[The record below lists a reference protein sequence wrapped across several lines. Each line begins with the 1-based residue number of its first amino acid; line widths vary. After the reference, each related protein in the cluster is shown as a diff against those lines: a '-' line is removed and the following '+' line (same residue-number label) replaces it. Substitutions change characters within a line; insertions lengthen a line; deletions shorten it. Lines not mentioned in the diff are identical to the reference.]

1 MTTNWPRLA
10 SLAVLTVGLSASPP
24 AAAQTPQLLPHRLGR
39 HATSYITAITLA
51 TGSGKVLTLSG
62 KATNVFVADPK
73 VAEVRPASP
82 DTLFVF
88 GIAPGQ
94 TTVAALAADGHV
106 LGQYQISVFPSDF
119 AASEAEVAV
128 QREMPGLHVQVHSQ
142 GAGLT
147 VTGQVQTPEE
157 QERVVDIVDGFLGT
171 GQSVR
176 NEIGVTSATQVTLQV
191 RIAEMSRTVAR
202 QLGVNWQAVAAIGSS
217 TLAFASLNPLP
228 GIQTATGSSAIS
240 YGSPNA
246 NVVIDALAQDSLAKI
261 LAEPN
266 LTVMSGQPG
275 SFFVGGEFP
284 IPVGLQN
291 NEVSIEFKRYGVSL
305 DFVPTVLS
313 SGRINLHVRPEVS
326 ELTNTGA
333 VQLGAGNSTFSI
345 PALLVRRAETTVE
358 LGSGQSFAIAGLL
371 QDSDTNSSSG
381 TPVLGD
387 VPVLG
392 ALFRSNSLNRSET
405 ELVILITPY
414 IVRPVNDPAALTI
427 PGGDTPS
434 PNDLGR
440 VLLLRQMGQAP
451 STLPLRIPGQAGYMV
466 Q

>member
-1 MTTNWPRLA
+1 MAVTRPRHLCLLA
-10 SLAVLTVGLSASPP
+10 LAAVVPGPT
-24 AAAQTPQLLPHRLGR
+24 AAFGQSHLLPHVGALHGHGAVTAVTLSTGGGR
-39 HATSYITAITLA
+39 
-51 TGSGKVLTLSG
+51 VLTLSG
-62 KATNVFVADPK
+62 PATNVFVADPK

-82 DTLFVF
+82 NTLFVF
-88 GIAPGQ
+88 GLAPGR
-94 TTVAALAADGHV
+94 TTVAALAADGHP
-106 LGQYQISVFPSDF
+106 LGQYDVSVFPSDF
-119 AASEAEVAV
+119 TASEAQAAV
-128 QREMPGLHVQVHSQ
+128 LREMPGLDVKIHPQP
-142 GAGLT
+142 GGLT
-147 VTGQVQTPEE
+147 ATGQVETPE
-157 QERVVDIVDGFLGT
+157 QQARVIDIVDGFLSS
-171 GQSVR
+171 GQTLR
-176 NEIGVTSATQVTLQV
+176 DEIGVTAATQVTLQV

-202 QLGVNWQAVAAIGSS
+202 QLGVNWSAVAAIGSS
-217 TLAFASLNPLP
+217 TLAFAALNPLSA
-228 GIQTATGSSAIS
+228 TANNLSTLS

-266 LTVMSGQPG
+266 LTVMSGQPA

-284 IPVGLQN
+284 IPVGQQN
-291 NEVSIEFKRYGVSL
+291 NTVTIEFKRYGVSL

-333 VQLGAGNSTFSI
+333 VQLGSGNSTFSV

-371 QDSDTNSSSG
+371 QDSDTNTGSG

-414 IVRPVNDPAALTI
+414 IVRPVNDPSALTV

-434 PNDLGR
+434 PNDIGR

-451 STLPLRIPGQAGYMV
+451 TTVGMRVPGQAGFMV